1 MKFECLDMGFLGCM
15 LLVLWVSNLL
25 VVEKIM
31 GFVGFR
37 SGCMLF
43 GFMGSN
49 LFKTRFFFFLI
60 KDLGFLECLFFPIVW
75 LLRKLD

>member
-1 MKFECLDMGFLGCM
+1 MKFECSDLGFLGCL

-37 SGCMLF
+37 FECMLL

-49 LFKTRFFFFLI
+49 LFKTRFSFFLFFFFD
-60 KDLGFLECLFFPIVW
+60 KRFGFS
-75 LLRKLD
+75 